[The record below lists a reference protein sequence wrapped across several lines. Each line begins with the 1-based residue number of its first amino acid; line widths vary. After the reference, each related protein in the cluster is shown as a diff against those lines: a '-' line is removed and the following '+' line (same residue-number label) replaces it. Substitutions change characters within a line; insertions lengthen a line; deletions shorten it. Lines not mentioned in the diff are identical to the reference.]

1 MELQHIHVYDHFCN
15 DLSLS
20 SALNHI
26 KTMFL
31 VFQKNADIRAAYE
44 SIYEECPFLDWDQ
57 LDNIR
62 NYRGYK
68 DTATWIRL
76 SLYLTMRADDITW
89 KGFVQQHKVFSHFH
103 QSLQSAKLDIA
114 PIQAA
119 HLFLL
124 INIINLQAMNVMEM
138 YFSMVFDRAVQREAL
153 LFFSVL
159 ANMPFDRADRTA
171 ALVALLLSCLEVDVR
186 QFEAEVELERSKES
200 KLSQIFKQKHM
211 QATTLRPRLRS
222 KIKQDALQGS
232 ALATLDNFKPW
243 CDTIRFPNVFSIS
256 HKKRLYF
263 TMSQTALDFQ
273 TYIHK
278 YVSERDIAQ
287 VILQYHVKNPDVDVL
302 TDTILQARIT
312 SEPFAE
318 LHKFRNQCFHCF
330 SVQQKS
336 LLRLNDLL
344 HLYMAAYQ
352 PQSVWKAV
360 WKTIIPILSI
370 QIIKDVEAFTAEHEI
385 NHEAVMAI
393 VYGDVKPA

>member
-44 SIYEECPFLDWDQ
+44 SIYDECPFLDWDQ
-57 LDNIR
+57 LENIR

-76 SLYLTMRADDITW
+76 SLYLQMRADDITW
-89 KGFVQQHKVFSHFH
+89 KGFVQQHKVFYHFY
-103 QSLQSAKLDIA
+103 QSLQSAKLEIA
-114 PIQAA
+114 PAQAA

-138 YFSMVFDRAVQREAL
+138 YFSMVFDRAVQKEAL

-171 ALVALLLSCLEVDVR
+171 ALVALLSSCLEVDVR

-263 TMSQTALDFQ
+263 TMSQTALDFT

-287 VILQYHVKNPDVDVL
+287 IILQYHVKNPDVDVL

-352 PQSVWKAV
+352 PPTVWKAV

-370 QIIKDVEAFTAEHEI
+370 QIIKDVEAFTADNEI

-393 VYGDVKPA
+393 VYGDAKPP

>member
-1 MELQHIHVYDHFCN
+1 M
-15 DLSLS
+15 
-20 SALNHI
+20 
-26 KTMFL
+26 
-31 VFQKNADIRAAYE
+31 
-44 SIYEECPFLDWDQ
+44 
-57 LDNIR
+57 
-62 NYRGYK
+62 
-68 DTATWIRL
+68 
-76 SLYLTMRADDITW
+76 
-89 KGFVQQHKVFSHFH
+89 
-103 QSLQSAKLDIA
+103 
-114 PIQAA
+114 
-119 HLFLL
+119 
-124 INIINLQAMNVMEM
+124 
-138 YFSMVFDRAVQREAL
+138 
-153 LFFSVL
+153 
-159 ANMPFDRADRTA
+159 
-171 ALVALLLSCLEVDVR
+171 R

-352 PQSVWKAV
+352 PQSGWKAV